1 MRILCVL
8 FFILIGS
15 INAEKKHVVLV
26 AGTHHYTPQTTLL
39 EFSKKLELA
48 GYSTEVISTEWD
60 PEKDERGLP
69 GLEALKKAD
78 VAILFL
84 RFLKIDDLQLKPL
97 MDYVKSGKPVL
108 AMRTTSHAFYYPEGH
123 EQEKLNHGFG
133 LDIMG
138 TKFFLHMKGTAD
150 NTLKLKEHPIVADSK
165 DKFKSYGTLY
175 RVDIPKSAKVI
186 TEGYTKTKPRV
197 HNNIFGEHIIKAE
210 EFAPTLWTWNNK
222 FGGKTVGTT
231 FGHKKDFLDD
241 NITQIL
247 INSVNWL
254 SQK

>member
-48 GYSTEVISTEWD
+48 GYSTEVISTDWD

-84 RFLKIDDLQLKPL
+84 RFL
-97 MDYVKSGKPVL
+97 
-108 AMRTTSHAFYYPEGH
+108 
-123 EQEKLNHGFG
+123 NHR
-133 LDIMG
+133 
-138 TKFFLHMKGTAD
+138 
-150 NTLKLKEHPIVADSK
+150 
-165 DKFKSYGTLY
+165 Y
-175 RVDIPKSAKVI
+175 RHHHYA
-186 TEGYTKTKPRV
+186 RR
-197 HNNIFGEHIIKAE
+197 
-210 EFAPTLWTWNNK
+210 
-222 FGGKTVGTT
+222 
-231 FGHKKDFLDD
+231 
-241 NITQIL
+241 
-247 INSVNWL
+247 
-254 SQK
+254 